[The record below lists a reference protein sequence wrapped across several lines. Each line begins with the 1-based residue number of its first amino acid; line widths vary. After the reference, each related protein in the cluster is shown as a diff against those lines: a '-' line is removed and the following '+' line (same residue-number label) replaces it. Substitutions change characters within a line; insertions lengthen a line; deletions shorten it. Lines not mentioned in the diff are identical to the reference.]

1 MRHVNDGEIKMSA
14 NPVTWFEIYV
24 KDMQRARA
32 FYEKTLGTKLEKLE
46 TAASGVTEMWSFPMG
61 KDSYGTTGALV
72 KMSDGPAGGGG
83 AIVYFECKD
92 CSVEAGRVRANGGKI
107 MKDKFAIP
115 PHGFI
120 ALATDTEGNSIGLHS
135 MQ

>member
-1 MRHVNDGEIKMSA
+1 
-14 NPVTWFEIYV
+14 
-24 KDMQRARA
+24 
-32 FYEKTLGTKLEKLE
+32 
-46 TAASGVTEMWSFPMG
+46 
-61 KDSYGTTGALV
+61 
-72 KMSDGPAGGGG
+72 
-83 AIVYFECKD
+83 
-92 CSVEAGRVRANGGKI
+92 

>member
-1 MRHVNDGEIKMSA
+1 MSG

-24 KDMQRARA
+24 KDMHRAKT
-32 FYEKTLGTKLEKLE
+32 FYEKTLATELQKLD
-46 TAASGVTEMWSFPMG
+46 TSAGDVSEMWTFPMG
-61 KDSYGTTGALV
+61 KESYGATGALV
-72 KMSDGPAGGGG
+72 KMEDGPSGGGG
-83 AIVYFECKD
+83 GTIVYFECKD
-92 CSVEAGRVRANGGKI
+92 CAVEAGRVRANGGKV
-107 MKDKFAIP
+107 MKDKFSIA